1 MAEPNGIPKGGH
13 HTDIGAIRTA
23 ITHEW
28 HYRIQQQ
35 ISASPASHI
44 EAMVQAVVLALSYKP
59 TRVKGLCG
67 VKVEHLPHT
76 VHTGSL
82 APFFCT
88 ANQEDRE
95 PHRSERRRRENREH
109 LDAQSLHTDKLDE
122 RPDASTG

>member
-1 MAEPNGIPKGGH
+1 MAEPNGIPTGRH
-13 HTDIGAIRTA
+13 HPDVDAIRTA

-28 HYRIQQQ
+28 HYRIQKQ
-35 ISASPASHI
+35 IAASPASHI

-67 VKVEHLPHT
+67 VKVEHFPHT

-95 PHRSERRRRENREH
+95 PYRSERRRREKRERMDAELLRPSN
-109 LDAQSLHTDKLDE
+109 LDK
-122 RPDASTG
+122 